1 MVSWL
6 LLFKS
11 LRDQLC
17 SGLVAA
23 LILARARAGVLSD
36 QDR

>member
-6 LLFKS
+6 LLFMS
-11 LRDQLC
+11 QRDQLC
-17 SGLVAA
+17 PGQVAT

>member
-11 LRDQLC
+11 LNDQVC
-17 SGLVAA
+17 SGQVAA
-23 LILARARAGVLSD
+23 LILARARASVFSD